1 LTTAAASPSHA
12 PFTSIRHNAP
22 VQLSRKTAMRKLI
35 LVFVLSLV
43 AGGAFAATGARARL
57 DAFANGLHSLRGDF
71 RQTVYDAHG
80 NVTGSSSGTL
90 ALEAPRLFRWEV
102 TGPYQQLIV
111 ADGRKVWVYEPDL
124 EQATVRDQGAEE
136 AHSPLTVLTDLS
148 QLDTEFKAADA
159 GTHDGLEWLR
169 LVSRAKEPQF
179 EYAEIGFDA
188 SGLRRMVFKDTLG
201 NRTEI
206 AFSDWQRNVDL
217 PANTFA
223 FVPPKGTDVVGDG
236 SAARSSSADK
246 PGTHR

>member
-1 LTTAAASPSHA
+1 
-12 PFTSIRHNAP
+12 
-22 VQLSRKTAMRKLI
+22 MRKWI
-35 LVFVLSLV
+35 IFVVLSLV
-43 AGGAFAATGARARL
+43 AGSAFAATGARARL

-80 NVTGSSSGTL
+80 NVTGSSRGTL
-90 ALEAPRLFRWEV
+90 ALQAPRLFRWEV

-148 QLDTEFKAADA
+148 QLDTEFKATDA

-169 LVSRAKEPQF
+169 LESRAKEPQF

-188 SGLRRMVFKDTLG
+188 RGLRRMVFKDTLG
-201 NRTEI
+201 NRTDI

-217 PANTFA
+217 PANTFT
-223 FVPPKGTDVVGDG
+223 FVPPKGTDVVGDAAAG
-236 SAARSSSADK
+236 SGKSL
-246 PGTHR
+246 